1 MEGIESV
8 RIHNG
13 TDFRG
18 KSRSLRWT
26 EVFFLENNE
35 PVGRHG
41 HHEPVDLSK
50 LAESL
55 SVAFSVAMSNHLDE
69 LREMGLAKLGLRVT
83 IDTEKVS
90 LFILI

>member
-1 MEGIESV
+1 M

-35 PVGRHG
+35 PVGRH
-41 HHEPVDLSK
+41 HEPVDLSK

-55 SVAFSVAMSNHLDE
+55 SMSFSVALANHLDE

-83 IDTEKVS
+83 IDTERVS
-90 LFILI
+90 TITCCRDYLQ